1 MLSVSKTFFQDDL
14 GGKLLNMADFFP
26 SSSCSSIF
34 GDFGSTFQDIGSV
47 IDKDEGPLQGVIAS
61 LLSTSG
67 GGPFYVDAQSQA
79 GDKGYLFQYGESDSS
94 DETLYHYSA
103 DYQGGTCLTFSYET
117 ITDTDTYNDG
127 IYSYETYKL
136 VTKGVDCETELKP
149 LCLRTESE
157 DGSSV
162 ASAGDLGQECE
173 KCQDAG
179 DKRCRKWVKL
189 SDYQEGG
196 VTIENAEICLETCG
210 TSSYADATDYCMV
223 SSVMIL
229 LSRPRYRD

>member
-1 MLSVSKTFFQDDL
+1 MSNTFFQDDL

-47 IDKDEGPLQGVIAS
+47 IDKDSGPLQDVIAS
-61 LLSTSG
+61 LLSTAG

-79 GDKGYLFQYGESDSS
+79 GDEGYLFQYGESDSS

-127 IYSYETYKL
+127 VYSYETYKL

-173 KCQDAG
+173 KCQSAE
-179 DKRCRKWVKL
+179 DKRCRRWVKL

-229 LSRPRYRD
+229 LSRPRY

>member
-79 GDKGYLFQYGESDSS
+79 GDEGYLFQYGESDSS

-103 DYQGGTCLTFSYET
+103 DYQGGTCLT
-117 ITDTDTYNDG
+117 
-127 IYSYETYKL
+127 YSYDSSTGKL

-229 LSRPRYRD
+229 LSSPR

>member
-61 LLSTSG
+61 LISTAG

-79 GDKGYLFQYGESDSS
+79 GDEGYLFQYGESDSS

-103 DYQGGTCLTFSYET
+103 DYQGGTCLT
-117 ITDTDTYNDG
+117 YNYDSATG
-127 IYSYETYKL
+127 KL

-157 DGSSV
+157 NGASV

-179 DKRCRKWVKL
+179 DRRCRKWVKL

-223 SSVMIL
+223 SSVIIL
-229 LSRPRYRD
+229 LSRPVYRD

>member
-1 MLSVSKTFFQDDL
+1 MLSETFFQDDL
-14 GGKLLNMADFFP
+14 GGKLFNMADFFP
-26 SSSCSSIF
+26 SSSCSSLF

-61 LLSTSG
+61 LISTSG
-67 GGPFYVDAQSQA
+67 DGPFYVNAQSQA
-79 GDKGYLFQYGESDSS
+79 GDEGYLFQYGESDSS

-103 DYQGGTCLTFSYET
+103 DYQGGPCLT
-117 ITDTDTYNDG
+117 
-127 IYSYETYKL
+127 YSYDSATGKL
-136 VTKGVDCETELKP
+136 VTKGVDCATELKP

-157 DGSSV
+157 DGTSV

-173 KCQDAG
+173 KCQSSE
-179 DKRCRKWVKL
+179 DKRCRRWVKL

-210 TSSYADATDYCMV
+210 TSSYADATDFCTV
-223 SSVMIL
+223 SSIMIL
-229 LSRPRYRD
+229 LSSPRYRE